1 MHAVPVRTGI
11 VALSLLSSFATLL
24 SCRTWGVVKLVP
36 LRPSRSL
43 HYTVSEVEWLA
54 FHLQP
59 PYPFEFKD
67 PEAWPR
73 WKRRF
78 EQFHQAPCLD
88 KDDGAK
94 QVSILLYCMG
104 KDAKETL
111 ASTNISDDDRKSYE
125 SVIGK
130 FDVFFKVRKNVIFE
144 HAQFNRRC
152 RRADESAEQFITC
165 LYSLADNCTYGTL
178 RDEMIKDCIV
188 VSIHDGSLLEWLQ
201 LNPDLTL
208 EKAKTLVR
216 EREAVYEQQALLR
229 SGPKQELAVDSV
241 RRRPPFKNRGP
252 NKAARKGSWSSDRS
266 KQSSRCGKRLH
277 PRQSCP
283 AKEAVCHNCK
293 KKGHYSSQCF
303 SRVCHRSHW
312 NRHRVW

>member
-1 MHAVPVRTGI
+1 M
-11 VALSLLSSFATLL
+11 
-24 SCRTWGVVKLVP
+24 
-36 LRPSRSL
+36 
-43 HYTVSEVEWLA
+43 SEVEWLA

-78 EQFHQAPCLD
+78 EQFHQAACLD

-111 ASTNISDDDRKSYE
+111 ASTNISDDDQKSYE

-165 LYSLADNCTYGTL
+165 PYSLAGNCAYGAL
-178 RDEMIKDCIV
+178 RDEMIRDCIV

-241 RRRPPFKNRGP
+241 RCRPPFKNRGP
-252 NKAARKGSWSSDRS
+252 NKAARKGSWSSDSS
-266 KQSSRCGKRLH
+266 KQSSRCGKGPH

-283 AKEAVCHNCK
+283 AKRRCATTVRR
-293 KKGHYSSQCF
+293 KGTTAPSVFQSLSQK
-303 SRVCHRSHW
+303 SLKLTQGMIAHTLLQSLVD
-312 NRHRVW
+312 NRPVLGPLRLLSMGSNWTC